1 MPKPDGE
8 RVAFYA
14 RQISQYVERAAD
26 CVESERQDEFLWHA
40 RRATEAILLALLAV
54 RGEPEPAVGE
64 TSLEKLRG
72 RLGELPQ
79 VPFDVRADLDAV
91 RNNCNM
97 GGHALLQSQS
107 AVASTSPTSVG
118 AKVRR
123 HFPEVLKWARD
134 QPVLGRMLDSR
145 FEEQIQRIATASGRS
160 RVQQAYQDRD
170 EAQRDSRT
178 RFAKGTLIGG
188 VLGIA
193 MGGALVFVATPSS
206 TIAHSNERSLRSE
219 APEPPETTPAPIT
232 TIPSPPTAPP
242 MAPTARDAS
251 ETPPQR
257 VLAQSQCPAGTHF
270 VAASS
275 IAELRPPS
283 DRPSWP
289 DDRRVA
295 RGLIVPAMCIDLARV
310 RADDFAR
317 CVAAQHCSWSSA
329 PQQGEIAATR
339 LDPNNA
345 SRYCQWR
352 GEQVQLDGELPSIVE
367 WELIAR
373 TTRAQE
379 LRQLE
384 SRSPSQLFEWVFD
397 AAFPA
402 LWGMRARQGE
412 RMTRAGRVRHDGLEP
427 HWSWNHT
434 ADNDGA
440 GLVAFRCRFRRRG
453 S

>member
-1 MPKPDGE
+1 MPNPDSE

-26 CVESERQDEFLWHA
+26 CIEPERQDEFLWHS

-54 RGEPEPAVGE
+54 RGEPDPAVGE
-64 TSLEKLRG
+64 ASLEKLRG

-118 AKVRR
+118 EKVRR

-145 FEEQIQRIATASGRS
+145 FEEQIRRIATASGRS

-170 EAQRDSRT
+170 EALRNSRT
-178 RFAKGTLIGG
+178 RFVKGTLIGG
-188 VLGIA
+188 LMGVVL
-193 MGGALVFVATPSS
+193 GGALVFAVTPSP
-206 TIAHSNERSLRSE
+206 IAPRASGISPRRQS
-219 APEPPETTPAPIT
+219 
-232 TIPSPPTAPP
+232 PSPPEPSPASIPAPP
-242 MAPTARDAS
+242 SRPAMPSAFDAS
-251 ETPPQR
+251 AIAVTRELVP
-257 VLAQSQCPAGTHF
+257 SQCPAGTHF

-289 DDRRVA
+289 NDRRVA
-295 RGLIVPAMCIDLARV
+295 RGLVVPAMCIDLARV

-317 CVAAQHCSWSSA
+317 CVADQRCSWSSA

-339 LDPNNA
+339 LDPSNA
-345 SRYCQWR
+345 TRYCQWR
-352 GEQVQLDGELPSIVE
+352 GEQVQLDGDLPSITD
-367 WELIAR
+367 WESIAR
-373 TTRAQE
+373 TTRAQA

-384 SRSPSQLFEWVFD
+384 AHSQSQPFEWVFD

-402 LWGMRARQGE
+402 LWGMRARPGE
-412 RMTRAGRVRHDGLEP
+412 HMTRAGHVRNDGMEP

-440 GLVAFRCRFRRRG
+440 GIVAFRCRFRLRG